1 VTLSRAQ
8 VDEFREQGFLVL
20 PGLVPRPALA
30 TLERAALAIV
40 DRFDPTAERTVFSTR
55 DRDAGRDD
63 AFFASAE
70 GVRCLLEEE
79 ALDAAGALR
88 CPRRLAINKIGHALH
103 DLVPEFNEFCRMPG
117 FGELL
122 RDLGYAAPVLWQTM
136 VIFKQPHIGGEV
148 RWHQD
153 ATYLITEPPC
163 VTGLWVALEDAHR
176 DNGCLWVQPGGH
188 RTPLRERYEVDWHT
202 RVGKLRTVD
211 ATPWPSL
218 AEAVALE
225 VPAGSVVVFH
235 DHLPHR
241 SAPNHSSASRHAF
254 TMHVA
259 EQGAA
264 WAEGNWLKRPRLGD
278 FTL

>member
-1 VTLSRAQ
+1 MLSRAQ
-8 VDEFREQGFLVL
+8 VDEFREQGYLVL
-20 PGLVPRPALA
+20 PGLVPGEALA
-30 TLERAALAIV
+30 NLERAALAIV
-40 DRFDPTAERTVFSTR
+40 DRFDPGAERTVFSTK

-70 GVRCLLEEE
+70 GVRCFLEED

-88 CPRRLAINKIGHALH
+88 CPPRLAINKIGHALH
-103 DLVPEFNEFCRMPG
+103 DLVPEFNEFCRMPC

-122 RDLGYAAPVLWQTM
+122 RDVGYAAPVLWQTM

-188 RTPLRERYEVDWHT
+188 RTPLRERYEVDWRA
-202 RVGKLRTVD
+202 RVGTLRTVE

-241 SAPNHSSASRHAF
+241 SAPNHSPASRHAF

-278 FTL
+278 FAL

>member
-1 VTLSRAQ
+1 MLTEAQ
-8 VDEFREQGFLVL
+8 VHRFHAQGYLVL
-20 PGLVPRPALA
+20 PALVPGEALA
-30 TLERAALAIV
+30 AIQAAALAIV
-40 DRFDPTAERTVFSTR
+40 DRFDPATERSVFTTK

-70 GVRCLLEEE
+70 GVRCFLEED
-79 ALDAAGALR
+79 ALDPEGRLR
-88 CPRRLAINKIGHALH
+88 VPPRLAINKVGHALH
-103 DLVPEFNEFCRMPG
+103 DLVPEHTAFCRRPC

-122 RDLGYAAPVLWQTM
+122 RDLGYRTPVLWQTM

-153 ATYLITEPPC
+153 ASYLITEPPC
-163 VTGLWVALEDAHR
+163 VTGLWVAMEDAHQG
-176 DNGCLWVQPGGH
+176 NGCLWVQPGGH
-188 RTPLRERYEVDWHT
+188 RSPLRERYEVDWDT
-202 RVGKLRTVD
+202 RVGTLHTID
-211 ATPWPSL
+211 ATPWPTNDQ
-218 AEAVALE
+218 AVALE

-241 SAPNHSSASRHAF
+241 SSHNHSGASRHAF

-264 WAEGNWLKRPRLGD
+264 WSARNWLQRPRLGD
-278 FTL
+278 FVL

>member
-1 VTLSRAQ
+1 MLTAAQ
-8 VDEFREQGFLVL
+8 VEQFHAQGYLVL
-20 PGLVPRPALA
+20 PALVPASAIEAIRA
-30 TLERAALAIV
+30 AALAIV
-40 DRFDPTAERTVFSTR
+40 DGFDPATERSVFTTK

-70 GVRCLLEEE
+70 GVRCFLEED
-79 ALDAAGALR
+79 ALDAEGNLR
-88 CPRRLAINKIGHALH
+88 VPPRQAINKVGHALH
-103 DLVPEFNEFCRMPG
+103 DLVPEYGAFCRRPC

-122 RDLGYAAPVLWQTM
+122 RDLGYRTPVLWQTM

-153 ATYLITEPPC
+153 ASYLITEPPC
-163 VTGLWVALEDAHR
+163 VTGLWVAMEDAHQH
-176 DNGCLWVQPGGH
+176 NGCLWVAPGGH
-188 RTPLRERYEVDWHT
+188 RSPLRERYEVDWST
-202 RVGKLRTVD
+202 RVGTLHTLD
-211 ATPWPSL
+211 ATPWPTHDQ
-218 AEAVALE
+218 AVALE

-241 SAPNHSSASRHAF
+241 SAHNHSATSRHAF

-264 WAEGNWLKRPRLGD
+264 WSARNWLARPRLGD
-278 FTL
+278 FVL